1 MIVFS
6 DIFLQGFSVILDLN
20 PGLHSKKKRTLGVL
34 LCRAFH
40 IYLELYQTVEDRKP
54 R

>member
-1 MIVFS
+1 MSVFF
-6 DIFLQGFSVILDLN
+6 DISLRGFPTILDLY
-20 PGLHSKKKRTLGVL
+20 PDPHSKKKRILGVL
-34 LCRAFH
+34 LCRAFD